1 MQKGATK
8 GKYYASR
15 LGNQRGET
23 VIVLH
28 PHAPQRTENYK
39 AQLSLLK
46 DSWFLTRW
54 TSRLTDQYHG
64 ERVQ

>member
-39 AQLSLLK
+39 TQLSLLK
-46 DSWFLTRW
+46 DSC
-54 TSRLTDQYHG
+54 
-64 ERVQ
+64 V